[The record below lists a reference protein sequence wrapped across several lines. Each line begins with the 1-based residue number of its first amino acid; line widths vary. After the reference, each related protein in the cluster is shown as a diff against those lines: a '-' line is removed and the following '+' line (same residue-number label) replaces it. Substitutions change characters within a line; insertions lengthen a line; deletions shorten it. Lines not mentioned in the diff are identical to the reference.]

1 MAEAGAAKTNAAK
14 AGLTKAGATSQAAEA
29 GAVKAGMTGAGATE
43 AGAVVAGMTGT
54 GATET
59 GAAVAGMAGT
69 EATGAGAA
77 VAGMEGSGA
86 TGGGAAVAGMA
97 GTGATEAGAVRTGMA
112 EAGALET
119 ECCEVVEVH
128 EDLLKIVKETMPDE
142 EELNDLADL
151 FKVFGDYTRIRILFV
166 LFEAEVCVCDLAQA
180 LNMTQSA
187 ISHQLKILK
196 QNRLVKS
203 RREGKSIFYSLA
215 DEHVRTIIGKG
226 REHIEE
232 D

>member
-29 GAVKAGMTGAGATE
+29 GAV
-43 AGAVVAGMTGT
+43 
-54 GATET
+54 
-59 GAAVAGMAGT
+59 VAGMAGT

-97 GTGATEAGAVRTGMA
+97 GTEATGAGAVRTGMA
-112 EAGALET
+112 EAGVLET